1 MPRFARRLTRHNKY
15 HVSQWRKDVQ
25 VDGAECKKI
34 SDQLQAAMGDEG
46 KDHLPK
52 ACQRM
57 WTARS

>member
-1 MPRFARRLTRHNKY
+1 MRLSPCFLSYAVTRHNKY

-25 VDGAECKKI
+25 VDKEECKKI
-34 SDQLQAAMGDEG
+34 EEQLFKAMGEEG

-57 WTARS
+57 

>member
-57 WTARS
+57 